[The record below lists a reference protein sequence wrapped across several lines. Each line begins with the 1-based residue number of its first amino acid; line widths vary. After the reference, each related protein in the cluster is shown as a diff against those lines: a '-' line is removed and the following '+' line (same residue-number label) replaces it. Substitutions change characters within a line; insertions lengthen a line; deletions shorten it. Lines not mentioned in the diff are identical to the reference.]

1 MTVFTRPLA
10 FQPRL
15 SGELRVLSLS
25 SQSIRWFSV
34 AGINFSRD
42 LEAHI
47 LMTIFLIC
55 SLLHILALVFKTI
68 TLFKKMAEILA
79 IWVRGT
85 CAILRST
92 VTSTPSWHVLLL
104 DCPVTTSLHSLR
116 NWSRWLHTADQ
127 TILFASKCPIVQF
140 SNAWAPWD
148 LFLYEHHF
156 TYGEEMT
163 WFVCYLIKRQRK

>member
-1 MTVFTRPLA
+1 MKQQQRWLCLLGLWPPSRGSLES
-10 FQPRL
+10 
-15 SGELRVLSLS
+15 SGYSLS

-34 AGINFSRD
+34 AGSNFSRD
-42 LEAHI
+42 LEVHI

-68 TLFKKMAEILA
+68 TLFLKMAEILA

-85 CAILRST
+85 CVILRST

-127 TILFASKCPIVQF
+127 TILFAGKCPIVQF
-140 SNAWAPWD
+140 SNAWAPETFFYTNITSLKAKKWRD
-148 LFLYEHHF
+148 LSVI
-156 TYGEEMT
+156 
-163 WFVCYLIKRQRK
+163 W